1 MEILWWTLI
10 ILLFMIGYA
19 GLIVPLLPGAPLQFI
34 GFLIYH
40 FAIDNQVLGP
50 TFWIGAVLLNIIIIA
65 VDYLAGGIATRA
77 YGGSRY
83 ASWAAIAG
91 ALIFPFLMTPLIG
104 LIVGPFIAVFI
115 VELFQRKGWKEALK
129 ASFGS
134 FVGFIGGIVAKGL
147 LMTALIGWFII
158 LIFI

>member
-1 MEILWWTLI
+1 IL
-10 ILLFMIGYA
+10 FVAGYA
-19 GLIVPLLPGAPLQFI
+19 GLIVPMLPGAPLQFI

-50 TFWIGAVLLNIIIIA
+50 TFWVGAVLLNIIIFA

-83 ASWAAIAG
+83 SSWAAIAG
-91 ALIFPFLMTPLIG
+91 ALIFPFLLTPLIG
-104 LIVGPFIAVFI
+104 IIVGPIIAVFI
-115 VELFQRKGWKEALK
+115 VELFQGRGWKAALK

-134 FVGFIGGIVAKGL
+134 FVGFIGGVVAKGL
-147 LMTALIGWFII
+147 LMTALIVWFFI